1 MFKNGTAEYL
11 VCGEDGKRR
20 LSFRLDSKDVAK
32 VVLYGTDGMRQFD
45 IQGENR
51 SDEIASGLRLFDLDG
66 RPRVVLGVGPAGQP
80 FSVFAEQE
88 RLETGQRHD
97 IADIPEQAGRE

>member
-1 MFKNGTAEYL
+1 MARTACVSSTYRAKTGL
-11 VCGEDGKRR
+11 TRSLPACGFSTWTG
-20 LSFRLDSKDVAK
+20 
-32 VVLYGTDGMRQFD
+32 G
-45 IQGENR
+45 
-51 SDEIASGLRLFDLDG
+51 
-66 RPRVVLGVGPAGQP
+66 PRVVLGVGPAGQP